1 MKASSVS
8 SRLPRRL
15 RRMAALVG
23 AAALCGAL
31 VLAGCAGT
39 SAGDMTAAGDAA
51 SASGGSGASASAPIS
66 VYSREDGSGTRG
78 AFVELF
84 GIEQKDANGD
94 KVDMTTP
101 AAAITN
107 STAVMMTSVAGD
119 PNAIGYISLGSLDD
133 TVKAVSIDGVAP
145 TAAAVKDG
153 SYAIARPFNIVTKG
167 GLAAPAADFL
177 AFIMSAEGQAVV
189 SDNNYIAIDD
199 AAAPFASNGA
209 SGKVVVAGSS
219 SVTPVMEK
227 LAEAFQAANPQVTV
241 EVQQSDST
249 TGVNMAVDGTCDI
262 GMASRDLKD
271 SETGAGAED
280 TAIALDGIAVI
291 VAPQSSVDNLTSQ
304 QVCDIYTGAVT
315 NWADVA

>member
-1 MKASSVS
+1 MKKTGIIDHFEGDYIYVEIGEDTVKI
-8 SRLPRRL
+8 PRE
-15 RRMAALVG
+15 G
-23 AAALCGAL
+23 APAM
-31 VLAGCAGT
+31 LAEGT
-39 SAGDMTAAGDAA
+39 VVIVEDGRIVRD
-51 SASGGSGASASAPIS
+51 ASG
-66 VYSREDGSGTRG
+66 E
-78 AFVELF
+78 VER
-84 GIEQKDANGD
+84 IVEQKDANGD
-94 KVDMTTP
+94 KVDMTTS

-167 GLAAPAADFL
+167 ELAAPAADFL

-249 TGVNMAVDGTCDI
+249 TGVNMALDGTCDI
-262 GMASRDLKD
+262 GMASRELKD
-271 SETGAGAED
+271 DEAAALSHQ
-280 TAIALDGIAVI
+280 AIAMDGIAVI
-291 VAPQSSVDNLTSQ
+291 VNQANPTDELSVEQIGSIFTGDLTKWDEI
-304 QVCDIYTGAVT
+304 VK
-315 NWADVA
+315 